1 MKKALLVTHV
11 SGFVPQFEMGNVKI
25 LQEMGYEV
33 HYASNYHNP
42 SYGDDN
48 HRLDGTGIIRH
59 QVDFERSPYSLKNLT
74 AYRQLKK
81 LMEEERFDLVH
92 CHTPMGGALAR
103 LAARKTK
110 TGPVIYTAHGFHFF
124 KGAPLINWLV
134 YYPVERWLSRFTDVQ
149 VTINHEDYMRAKN
162 QFKARRTVR
171 IHGVGIDLAPSG
183 KSWEEKRW
191 ELGIQPDEILLLTA
205 GELNRNKNQR
215 MVLEAMGK
223 LKGMTETKLVYAACG
238 KGDCLESLEKRAREL
253 GIEANVRF
261 LGYREDFR
269 EILKAADIF
278 LMPSYREGL
287 PTVVM
292 EAMSA
297 GLPVIG
303 TDIRG
308 NRDLIQPGKTGYLVG
323 VDDAGQMA
331 QAIKR
336 LAEDENLRREMG
348 AGGQTA
354 ILPFGREQV
363 AKEMKKIYCSLEGQ
377 TWKDK

>member
-149 VTINHEDYMRAKN
+149 VTINHEDYMRANN

-171 IHGVGIDLAPSG
+171 IHGVGIDLSPSG
-183 KSWEEKRW
+183 KSREEKRW
-191 ELGIQPDEILLLTA
+191 ELGIQPGEILLLTA

-223 LKGMTETKLVYAACG
+223 LKGMTEAKLVYAACG

-323 VDDAGQMA
+323 VDDVGQMA

>member
-1 MKKALLVTHV
+1 MVGEFEPRFYRVLYASLLAPEFRRSSKNNLYLNLLYRVLKTCKNRRIVMALLKRVLQCAMMMPANMACGLLYMV
-11 SGFVPQFEMGNVKI
+11 STV
-25 LQEMGYEV
+25 L
-33 HYASNYHNP
+33 S
-42 SYGDDN
+42 
-48 HRLDGTGIIRH
+48 
-59 QVDFERSPYSLKNLT
+59 ERKELKVN
-74 AYRQLKK
+74 AELKK

-183 KSWEEKRW
+183 KSREEKRW

-223 LKGMTETKLVYAACG
+223 LKGVTEAKLVYAACG

-253 GIEANVRF
+253 GIEASVRF

-308 NRDLIQPGKTGYLVG
+308 NRDLIQPGTTGYLVG

-331 QAIKR
+331 QA
-336 LAEDENLRREMG
+336 
-348 AGGQTA
+348 
-354 ILPFGREQV
+354 
-363 AKEMKKIYCSLEGQ
+363 S
-377 TWKDK
+377 